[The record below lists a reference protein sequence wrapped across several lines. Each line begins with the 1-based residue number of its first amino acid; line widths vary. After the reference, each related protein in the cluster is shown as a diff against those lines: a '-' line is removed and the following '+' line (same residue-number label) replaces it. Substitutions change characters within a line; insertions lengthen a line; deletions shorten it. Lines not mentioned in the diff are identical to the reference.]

1 MKDCVLFYEFDRT
14 LILVFPSPSDI
25 FRLCVHCVTMISC
38 SVIGA
43 FTVTVVRR
51 LVFLSVFSAEM
62 HAGGWTGTSTDPPVS
77 K

>member
-1 MKDCVLFYEFDRT
+1 
-14 LILVFPSPSDI
+14 
-25 FRLCVHCVTMISC
+25 MISC